1 MNWTLVAQAASDALL
16 IVLVIRLLSL
26 KLHSVYRFFA
36 AFLAFDFVSSFG
48 TILREAVHIPHF
60 DYRIYW
66 MCMRIVA
73 WTFYLC
79 IVYALLH
86 AILLKLPGIYR
97 TSKRVLNITFVL
109 VVALSLLTIRLDVAV
124 SGSTGY
130 LSRFVD
136 PIGKAV
142 RITFDLER
150 VISTVALLVL
160 LLILAFVLWFPVQ
173 MPRNLAV
180 FSTGLIVFFAVNTAL
195 LLSRGVYSKAAMVV
209 ASNFGMF
216 VVAAC
221 YAYLALFITA
231 RGEEAPVRM
240 GHGWAPEQQQR
251 LIGQLEAMNAALL
264 RTARR

>member
-1 MNWTLVAQAASDALL
+1 MNWMWVAQTASDVLL
-16 IVLVIRLLSL
+16 IILVIRLLSL
-26 KLHSVYRFFA
+26 KLHSVYRIFA
-36 AFLAFDFVSSFG
+36 AFLAFDFLSSLG
-48 TILREAVHIPHF
+48 TIVRETTHIPHF

-66 MCMRIVA
+66 MCMRVVA

-86 AILLKLPGIYR
+86 AILLKLPGIYK
-97 TSKRVLNITFVL
+97 TSKKILNVTFVS
-109 VVALSLLTIRLDVAV
+109 VIALSLFTIRLDVAV

-136 PIGKAV
+136 PVGRAV

-160 LLILAFVLWFPVQ
+160 IIILGFVLWFPVQ

-180 FSTGLIVFFAVNTAL
+180 FSTGFIVFFLVNTAL
-195 LLSRGVYSKAAMVV
+195 LLSRGIYSRAAMVM
-209 ASNFGMF
+209 ASDIGMF

-221 YAYLALFITA
+221 YAYLALFINPQ
-231 RGEEAPVRM
+231 GEQAPVRL

-264 RTARR
+264 RARR